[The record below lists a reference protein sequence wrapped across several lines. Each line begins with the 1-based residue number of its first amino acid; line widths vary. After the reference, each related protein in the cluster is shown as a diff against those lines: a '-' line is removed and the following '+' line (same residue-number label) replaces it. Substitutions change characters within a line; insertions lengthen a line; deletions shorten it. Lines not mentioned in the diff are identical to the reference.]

1 MIFQVEEMYLWI
13 LRKEITNYQLV
24 SKSFKLGPLPI
35 YFEPNIPAFH
45 FRYMIQDVET
55 VEGTPRASAH
65 LIKF

>member
-1 MIFQVEEMYLWI
+1 MYLWV

-35 YFEPNIPAFH
+35 YFEPKTPAFH
-45 FRYMIQDVET
+45 FRYMIQDVKM
-55 VEGTPRASAH
+55 VEGTPRAPAH